1 VQTVGALAPP
11 TLSNGG
17 CFVFAKTVGSEL
29 ELLVVDDGS
38 TDGSAAIAL
47 AAGRG
52 DPRLRV
58 VARAEN
64 KGLVATL
71 NEATTTQQNRTAFFH
86 AKDLTRRKTL
96 HIFFERKCLPTT
108 Y

>member
-1 VQTVGALAPP
+1 
-11 TLSNGG
+11 
-17 CFVFAKTVGSEL
+17 
-29 ELLVVDDGS
+29 VVDDGS

-58 VARAEN
+58 VARAAN

-71 NEATTTQQNRTAFFH
+71 NEATTTQQNRTAFFSRERLNTPQD
-86 AKDLTRRKTL
+86 AAY
-96 HIFFERKCLPTT
+96 FF
-108 Y
+108 